1 MTEVLFRLLSL
12 PAKSKGFTAYQHTVI
27 DGGSASSHPNKTP
40 RLDADSDPGSASR
53 SRDRVKGK
61 SVEKDGPL
69 TVQIH
74 DFVAGVQDRA
84 AYDNS
89 LARVKHCLKV
99 ILTKG
104 SKELLPTTYEGVYN
118 DCRVVVCA
126 GTKGA
131 VLYNALVIELDRSC
145 CNLRNELVKAT
156 EDCDSLEWLNRFVQ
170 VCAWFEGQVML
181 VRALLAYLDRVH
193 VLKNTG
199 LLNIHDLA
207 FTSFKRHVL
216 DYTIIIDLIQTG
228 VRDWLS
234 WERNDGTFSRENP
247 RRAYVQDLV
256 SHLVNHSVYAVVFE
270 RFVGEQT
277 LAYFAE
283 EAEKKIHQEGF
294 TPERFLEHT
303 ARRVAE
309 ERARALAVFQTTTV
323 ALVERATRRGLLE
336 GRLDWLAAGAIEPL
350 MKARG
355 TDRLDTAYTEFA
367 AMEGLNIL
375 CREFKIYVQNVVANI
390 IKDTDH
396 EDVMIEK
403 LLEFKTFCE
412 GALQNAF
419 IDPQTKQPNREFSYA
434 LTDAFAYG
442 FKARRN
448 KPAELIAKH
457 LDRLMRRGQRDMSDA
472 EFDKLLDSVLGL
484 YRYTDDK
491 DVFRTFYHRALSR
504 RLLLE
509 RSASD
514 DFEKAMLKKLKENYD
529 PEFGMGDHMFNDLA
543 LSRDL
548 LHEYRNR
555 LPDGGSR
562 HSLSVMVLQR
572 SYWPFAARKKDVDL
586 PLWMQSELAAYV
598 AFYKSKHQGRK
609 LDWDHSIGTAT
620 LKARFSPVTKELTVS
635 LYQAVVLLLFNE
647 SVELGY
653 KQILEAT
660 RMDEGELKRTL
671 QSLAC
676 ANKKVLKKQP
686 VGKDV
691 DETDVFYFN
700 SEFTD
705 PRAKVHINSIQA
717 KETPE
722 ESTRTQSHIDSDRK
736 HYLDA
741 AIVRIMKAKKELT
754 YEQLKTQ
761 TIEAVKSHFVP
772 EVSVI
777 KQRVAGLVEQEY
789 LRRDEDD
796 MNRYIY
802 VA

>member
-1 MTEVLFRLLSL
+1 LFTLLSL
-12 PAKSKGFTAYQHTVI
+12 PAKSKGFAAYQYTII
-27 DGGSASSHPNKTP
+27 DDVSASSRPNKMP

-74 DFVAGVQDRA
+74 DFVAQALDSLI
-84 AYDNS
+84 YDSS
-89 LARVKHCLKV
+89 LARLKFCLRV
-99 ILTKG
+99 ILTKE
-104 SKELLPTTYEGVYN
+104 SREILPTTYEGVYN

-126 GTKGA
+126 GAKGA
-131 VLYNALVIELDRSC
+131 VLYDILAMELDLSC
-145 CNLRNELVKAT
+145 CSLRNELGKAM
-156 EDCDSLEWLNRFVQ
+156 EDEDSIEWLNRFVQ
-170 VCAWFEGQVML
+170 VCTWFEGQVML
-181 VRALLAYLDRVH
+181 IRALLAYLDRAH
-193 VLKNTG
+193 VLKTPG
-199 LLNIHDLA
+199 LLSIHDLA
-207 FTSFKRHVL
+207 FTSFRRHVL
-216 DYTIIIDLIQTG
+216 DYTNIIDLIQAG
-228 VRDWLS
+228 VSDWLS
-234 WERNDGTFSRENP
+234 WERNEGTENP
-247 RRAYVQDLV
+247 RRVYVRDLV
-256 SHLVNHSVYAVVFE
+256 THLVNHSAYSIIFE
-270 RFVGEQT
+270 RFVSEQT
-277 LAYFAE
+277 LAYFSE
-283 EAEKKIHQEGF
+283 EAEKKIHQWGL
-294 TPERFLEHT
+294 TPERFLEH
-303 ARRVAE
+303 AAQRVAE
-309 ERARALAVFQTTTV
+309 ERERALVVFRTTTV
-323 ALVERATRRGLLE
+323 SLVERTARRGLLE
-336 GRLDWLAAGAIEPL
+336 GRLDWLASGAIEPL

-355 TDRLDTAYTEFA
+355 TDQLNTAYTEFA
-367 AMEGLNIL
+367 AVEGLNIL
-375 CREFKIYVQNVVANI
+375 CREFKIYVQVGLANI
-390 IKDTDH
+390 IEDTEH
-396 EDVMIEK
+396 EDTMIER
-403 LLEFKTFCE
+403 LLEFKVFCE
-412 GALQNAF
+412 EALQTAF

-442 FKARRN
+442 FKARKN

-457 LDRLMRRGQRDMSDA
+457 LDRLMRRGQRDMSDVD
-472 EFDKLLDSVLGL
+472 FDQLLDSVLGL

-491 DVFRTFYHRALSR
+491 DVFRTFYHRALAR

-514 DFEKAMLKKLKENYD
+514 DFEKAMLKKLKEKYD

-548 LHEYRNR
+548 LHEYRGR
-555 LPDGGSR
+555 LAEGSR
-562 HSLSVMVLQR
+562 QRNLSVMVLQR
-572 SYWPFAARKKDVDL
+572 SHWPFASRKKDVDL

-598 AFYKSKHQGRK
+598 KFYKSKHQGHK

-620 LKARFSPVTKELTVS
+620 LKSRFSSATKDLTVS

-647 SVELGY
+647 SAELGY

-676 ANKKVLKKQP
+676 ANKKVLRKQP

-691 DETDVFYFN
+691 NERDVFYFN

-722 ESTRTQSHIDSDRK
+722 ESTRAQSHIDSDRK

-741 AIVRIMKAKKELT
+741 AIVRIMKAKKELM
-754 YEQLKTQ
+754 YEQVKTQ
-761 TIEAVKSHFVP
+761 TIEAVKNHFVP

-777 KQRVAGLVEQEY
+777 KQRIAGLVEQEY

>member
-1 MTEVLFRLLSL
+1 MTDALFALLSL
-12 PAKSKGFTAYQHTVI
+12 PAKSKGFTAYQYTVV
-27 DGGSASSHPNKTP
+27 DEGSATSRPNKTP

-74 DFVAGVQDRA
+74 DFVAGVLDR

-89 LARVKHCLKV
+89 LARLRMCLS
-99 ILTKG
+99 IMLTKG
-104 SKELLPTTYEGVYN
+104 SKDLLPTTYEGVYD

-131 VLYNALVIELDRSC
+131 ILYDILAMQLDRSC
-145 CNLRNELVKAT
+145 CNLRHELEKTT
-156 EDCDSLEWLNRFVQ
+156 EDGDSIEWLNHFVE
-170 VCAWFEGQVML
+170 VCQWFEGQIML

-193 VLKNTG
+193 VLKTTG

-207 FTSFKRHVL
+207 FTSFRRHVL
-216 DYTIIIDLIQTG
+216 DYTNIIDLIQAG

-234 WERNDGTFSRENP
+234 WERNKGTENP
-247 RRAYVQDLV
+247 RREYVQDLV
-256 SHLVNHSVYAVVFE
+256 THLVRHNAYSIIFE

-277 LAYFAE
+277 LAYYSE
-283 EAEKKIHQEGF
+283 EAENKIHQCGF

-303 ARRVAE
+303 ARRVSE
-309 ERARALAVFQTTTV
+309 ERARALGVFQLTTV
-323 ALVERATRRGLLE
+323 NLVEHAARRGLLE
-336 GRLDWLAAGAIEPL
+336 GRLDWLASGAIEPL
-350 MKARG
+350 MKAKD
-355 TDRLDTAYTEFA
+355 TDQLNTAYTEFSA
-367 AMEGLNIL
+367 IEGLNIL
-375 CREFKIYVQNVVANI
+375 CREFKIYVQNIVANI
-390 IKDTDH
+390 IKDTEH
-396 EDVMIEK
+396 EDMMIER
-403 LLEFKTFCE
+403 LLEFKAFCE
-412 GALQNAF
+412 GALQTAF
-419 IDPQTKQPNREFSYA
+419 VDPQTKQPNREFSYA

-442 FKARRN
+442 FKARKN

-457 LDRLMRRGQRDMSDA
+457 LDRLMRRGQRDTSDV
-472 EFDKLLDSVLGL
+472 EFEQLLDSVLGL

-514 DFEKAMLKKLKENYD
+514 DFEKAMLKKLKEDYD
-529 PEFGMGDHMFNDLA
+529 PEFGMGDHMFTDLA

-548 LHEYRNR
+548 LYEYRNR
-555 LPDGGSR
+555 LPEGASQR
-562 HSLSVMVLQR
+562 NLSVMVLQR

-620 LKARFSPVTKELTVS
+620 LKARFSSATKELTVS

-676 ANKKVLKKQP
+676 AKKKVLRKRP
-686 VGKDV
+686 AGKDI

-705 PRAKVHINSIQA
+705 LGVKVHINSIQA

-761 TIEAVKSHFVP
+761 TIESVKSHFVP
-772 EVSVI
+772 EVNVI
-777 KQRVAGLVEQEY
+777 KQRIAGLVEQEY

-796 MNRYIY
+796 MNKYIY

>member
-1 MTEVLFRLLSL
+1 MTDALFALLSL
-12 PAKSKGFTAYQHTVI
+12 PAKSKGFTAYQYTVV
-27 DGGSASSHPNKTP
+27 DEGSASSRPNKTP

-61 SVEKDGPL
+61 SVERDGPL

-74 DFVAGVQDRA
+74 DFVAGVLDR

-89 LARVKHCLKV
+89 LARLRMCLS
-99 ILTKG
+99 IMLTKG
-104 SKELLPTTYEGVYN
+104 SKDLLPTTYEGVYD

-131 VLYNALVIELDRSC
+131 ILYDILAMQLDRSC
-145 CNLRNELVKAT
+145 CNLRHELEKAT
-156 EDCDSLEWLNRFVQ
+156 EDGDSIEWLNRFVE
-170 VCAWFEGQVML
+170 VCEWFEGQIML
-181 VRALLAYLDRVH
+181 IRALLAYLDRVH
-193 VLKNTG
+193 VLKTTG
-199 LLNIHDLA
+199 LLNIRDLA
-207 FTSFKRHVL
+207 FTSFRRHVL
-216 DYTIIIDLIQTG
+216 DYTNIIDLIQAG

-234 WERNDGTFSRENP
+234 WERNKGTENP
-247 RRAYVQDLV
+247 RREYVRDLV
-256 SHLVNHSVYAVVFE
+256 THLIHHNAYAIIFE

-277 LAYFAE
+277 LAYYAE
-283 EAEKKIHQEGF
+283 EAENKIHQCGF
-294 TPERFLEHT
+294 TPERFLKHT
-303 ARRVAE
+303 ARRVSE
-309 ERARALAVFQTTTV
+309 ERARALGVFQLTTV
-323 ALVERATRRGLLE
+323 NLVEHAARRGLLE
-336 GRLDWLAAGAIEPL
+336 GRLDWLASGAIEPL
-350 MKARG
+350 MKAKD
-355 TDRLDTAYTEFA
+355 TDQLNTAYTEFSA
-367 AMEGLNIL
+367 IEGLNIL
-375 CREFKIYVQNVVANI
+375 CREFKIYVQNVVAHI
-390 IKDTDH
+390 IKDTEH
-396 EDVMIEK
+396 EDMMIER
-403 LLEFKTFCE
+403 LLEFKAFCE
-412 GALQNAF
+412 GALQTAF
-419 IDPQTKQPNREFSYA
+419 VDPQTKQPNREFSYA

-442 FKARRN
+442 FKARKN

-457 LDRLMRRGQRDMSDA
+457 LDRLMRRGQRDTSDG
-472 EFDKLLDSVLGL
+472 EFDRLLGSVLGL

-514 DFEKAMLKKLKENYD
+514 DFEKAMLKKLKEDYD

-548 LHEYRNR
+548 LYEYRNR
-555 LPDGGSR
+555 LPEGASQR
-562 HSLSVMVLQR
+562 NLSVMVLQR

-620 LKARFSPVTKELTVS
+620 LKARFSSATKELTVS

-676 ANKKVLKKQP
+676 AKKKVLRKRP
-686 VGKDV
+686 VGKDI

-705 PRAKVHINSIQA
+705 LGVKVHINSIQA

-761 TIEAVKSHFVP
+761 TVESVKSHFVP
-772 EVSVI
+772 EVNVI
-777 KQRVAGLVEQEY
+777 KQRIAGLVEQEY

-796 MNRYIY
+796 MNKYIY

>member
-1 MTEVLFRLLSL
+1 MTEVLFR
-12 PAKSKGFTAYQHTVI
+12 SKGFTAYQHTVI

-74 DFVAGVQDRA
+74 DFVGDREYRTRA

-89 LARVKHCLKV
+89 LARVQALLK
-99 ILTKG
+99 K
-104 SKELLPTTYEGVYN
+104 LLPTTYEGVYN
-118 DCRVVVCA
+118 DCRVVVS
-126 GTKGA
+126 

-145 CNLRNELVKAT
+145 CNLRNELVKGDRRLRFPRMV
-156 EDCDSLEWLNRFVQ
+156 ESLVQ

-181 VRALLAYLDRVH
+181 RISIAVH

-216 DYTIIIDLIQTG
+216 DYTTIIDLIQTG

-234 WERNDGTFSRENP
+234 WERNDG
-247 RRAYVQDLV
+247 
-256 SHLVNHSVYAVVFE
+256 VYAVVFE

-277 LAYFAE
+277 LAYFSE
-283 EAEKKIHQEGF
+283 EAEKKIPSRWFHPEGF
-294 TPERFLEHT
+294 SSTQRGVLQRNAREHWWF
-303 ARRVAE
+303 
-309 ERARALAVFQTTTV
+309 FQPTTV
-323 ALVERATRRGLLE
+323 ALVERATRRGLLKE
-336 GRLDWLAAGAIEPL
+336 AGLACGWGYAIEPL

-442 FKARRN
+442 FKARKN

-555 LPDGGSR
+555 LPEGGSR

-586 PLWMQSELAAYV
+586 PLWVHAIRTRCV

-700 SEFTD
+700 AEFTD

>member
-1 MTEVLFRLLSL
+1 MAEALFSLLSL
-12 PAKSKGFTAYQHTVI
+12 PAKSKGFTAYQYTVV
-27 DGGSASSHPNKTP
+27 DEGLASSRPNKTP

-53 SRDRVKGK
+53 SRDLVKGK

-69 TVQIH
+69 TVEIH
-74 DFVAGVQDRA
+74 DFVAQALDSLC
-84 AYDNS
+84 DNS
-89 LARVKHCLKV
+89 LARLKFCLRV
-99 ILTKG
+99 ILTRE
-104 SKELLPTTYEGVYN
+104 SRDILPTTYEGVFN

-126 GTKGA
+126 GVKGA
-131 VLYNALVIELDRSC
+131 ALYNVLVMELDRSC
-145 CNLRNELVKAT
+145 CNLRNELGKAV
-156 EDCDSLEWLNRFVQ
+156 EDQDSIDWLNRFVQ

-181 VRALLAYLDRVH
+181 IRALLAYLDRAY
-193 VLKNTG
+193 VLKTPG

-207 FTSFKRHVL
+207 FTSFRRHVL
-216 DYTIIIDLIQTG
+216 DYTNIIDLIRAG

-234 WERNDGTFSRENP
+234 WERNEGTENT
-247 RRAYVQDLV
+247 RRVYIRDLV
-256 SHLVNHSVYAVVFE
+256 THLVNHGAYSVIFE

-277 LAYFAE
+277 LAYFSE
-283 EAEKKIHQEGF
+283 EAEKKIHQLGF
-294 TPERFLEHT
+294 TPERFLEHA

-309 ERARALAVFQTTTV
+309 ERERALVVFQPTTV
-323 ALVERATRRGLLE
+323 SLVERTARRGLLE
-336 GRLDWLAAGAIEPL
+336 GRLDWLASGAIEPL
-350 MKARG
+350 MKARAA
-355 TDRLDTAYTEFA
+355 DQLNTAYTEFTA
-367 AMEGLNIL
+367 VEGLNIL
-375 CREFKIYVQNVVANI
+375 CREFKIYVQNVAANI
-390 IKDTDH
+390 IEDTEH
-396 EDVMIEK
+396 EDAMVER
-403 LLEFKTFCE
+403 LLEFKVFCD
-412 GALQNAF
+412 GALQTAF
-419 IDPQTKQPNREFSYA
+419 VDPQTKQPNREFSYA

-442 FKARRN
+442 FKVRKN

-457 LDRLMRRGQRDMSDA
+457 LDRLMRRGQRDMSDL
-472 EFDKLLDSVLGL
+472 EFDQLLDSVLGL

-491 DVFRTFYHRALSR
+491 DVFRTFYHRALAR

-514 DFEKAMLKKLKENYD
+514 DFEKAMLKKLKEKYD

-548 LHEYRNR
+548 LYEHRSR
-555 LPDGGSR
+555 LPEGSPQR
-562 HSLSVMVLQR
+562 NLSVMVLQR
-572 SYWPFAARKKDVDL
+572 SHWPFASRKKDVDL
-586 PLWMQSELAAYV
+586 PLWMQSALAAYV
-598 AFYKSKHQGRK
+598 EFYKSKHQGRK

-620 LKARFSPVTKELTVS
+620 LKSRFSSATKDLTVS

-653 KQILEAT
+653 KQIMEAT

-676 ANKKVLKKQP
+676 ANKKVLRKQP

-691 DETDVFYFN
+691 NETDVFYFN

-761 TIEAVKSHFVP
+761 TIEAVKNHFVP

-777 KQRVAGLVEQEY
+777 KLRIAGLVEQEY
-789 LRRDEDD
+789 LRRDEHD

>member
-1 MTEVLFRLLSL
+1 MANT
-12 PAKSKGFTAYQHTVI
+12 SKTGGYTVV
-27 DGGSASSHPNKTP
+27 DEGLASSRPNKTP

-53 SRDRVKGK
+53 SRDLVKGK
-61 SVEKDGPL
+61 PVEKDGPL
-69 TVQIH
+69 TVQIQ
-74 DFVAGVQDRA
+74 DFVAQALDGLC
-84 AYDNS
+84 DNS
-89 LARVKHCLKV
+89 LARLKFCLRV
-99 ILTKG
+99 ILTRE
-104 SKELLPTTYEGVYN
+104 SRDILPTTYEGVFN

-126 GTKGA
+126 GAKGA
-131 VLYNALVIELDRSC
+131 ALYDVLVMELDRSC
-145 CNLRNELVKAT
+145 CNLRNELGKAV
-156 EDCDSLEWLNRFVQ
+156 EDQDSIDWLNRFVQ

-181 VRALLAYLDRVH
+181 IRALLAYLDRAH
-193 VLKNTG
+193 VLKTPG
-199 LLNIHDLA
+199 HLNIHELA
-207 FTSFKRHVL
+207 FTSFRRHVL
-216 DYTIIIDLIQTG
+216 DYMNIIDLIQAG

-234 WERNDGTFSRENP
+234 WERNEGTENP
-247 RRAYVQDLV
+247 RRVYIRDLV
-256 SHLVNHSVYAVVFE
+256 THLVNHGAYSVIF
-270 RFVGEQT
+270 
-277 LAYFAE
+277 
-283 EAEKKIHQEGF
+283 
-294 TPERFLEHT
+294 ERFLEH
-303 ARRVAE
+303 AAQRVAE
-309 ERARALAVFQTTTV
+309 ERERALIVFQPTTV
-323 ALVERATRRGLLE
+323 SVVERTARRGLLE
-336 GRLDWLAAGAIEPL
+336 GRLDWLASGAIVPL
-350 MKARG
+350 MKARAA
-355 TDRLDTAYTEFA
+355 DQLNTAYSEFA
-367 AMEGLNIL
+367 AVEGLNIL
-375 CREFKIYVQNVVANI
+375 CREFKIYVQNDVANI
-390 IKDTDH
+390 IKDTEH
-396 EDVMIEK
+396 EGTMVER
-403 LLEFKTFCE
+403 LLEFKVFCE
-412 GALQNAF
+412 GALQTAF
-419 IDPQTKQPNREFSYA
+419 VDPQTKQPNREFSYA

-442 FKARRN
+442 FKVRRN

-457 LDRLMRRGQRDMSDA
+457 LDRLMRRGQRDMSDP
-472 EFDKLLDSVLGL
+472 EFDQLLDSVLGL

-491 DVFRTFYHRALSR
+491 DVFRSFYHRALAR

-514 DFEKAMLKKLKENYD
+514 DFEKAMVKKLKEKYD

-548 LHEYRNR
+548 LYEHRAR
-555 LPDGGSR
+555 LPEGSPQR
-562 HSLSVMVLQR
+562 NLSVMVLQR
-572 SYWPFAARKKDVDL
+572 SHWPFASRKKDVDL
-586 PLWMQSELAAYV
+586 PLWMQSALAAYV
-598 AFYKSKHQGRK
+598 EFYKSKHQGRK

-620 LKARFSPVTKELTVS
+620 LKSRFASATKDLTVS
-635 LYQAVVLLLFNE
+635 LYQAVVLLLFDE

-676 ANKKVLKKQP
+676 ANKRVLRKQP

-691 DETDVFYFN
+691 NETDVFYFN

-741 AIVRIMKAKKELT
+741 AIVRILKAKKELT

-761 TIEAVKSHFVP
+761 TIEAVKSHFMP

-777 KQRVAGLVEQEY
+777 KMRIAGLVEQEY
-789 LRRDEDD
+789 LRRGEDD